1 MTDSTIIFYAAFII
15 VGVLA
20 TLGMAGVIAWACDIK
35 LNEPEYYEY
44 QERKQ
49 DNA

>member
-1 MTDSTIIFYAAFII
+1 MTDSTILFYAAFII

-44 QERKQ
+44 KERNKL
-49 DNA
+49 

>member
-1 MTDSTIIFYAAFII
+1 MTDPTILFYGALII

-20 TLGMAGVIAWACDIK
+20 TLGMAGVIAWVCDIK

-44 QERKQ
+44 KERNKR
-49 DNA
+49 